1 MHTAFQPEHS
11 IYWELSSRPNTQSR
25 KGFPVQRVSPRPRGS
40 STPTSI
46 PPRHTQHFH
55 LFLTHSLNT
64 HTYICPRRFAQGECT
79 DMITGFTPATQKK
92 HLLRNSVPSF
102 NGLIMRLGKRCS
114 FAPQMREWKRGMHHP
129 ALKRSAGNNEV
140 LIDAHSPAFRKI
152 LCSRGH
158 RQTRPESLPGQTI
171 HPWPARPTG
180 TRHHHT
186 IMNIPE
192 EAGTLAMMTIAE
204 TAAGASTLRA
214 GRLVQRMVTSL
225 R

>member
-1 MHTAFQPEHS
+1 MHRYD
-11 IYWELSSRPNTQSR
+11 YW
-25 KGFPVQRVSPRPRGS
+25 
-40 STPTSI
+40 I
-46 PPRHTQHFH
+46 
-55 LFLTHSLNT
+55 HSLQ
-64 HTYICPRRFAQGECT
+64 RK
-79 DMITGFTPATQKK
+79 KK

-171 HPWPARPTG
+171 HPWPARPIG

-192 EAGTLAMMTIAE
+192 EAGILAMMTIAE